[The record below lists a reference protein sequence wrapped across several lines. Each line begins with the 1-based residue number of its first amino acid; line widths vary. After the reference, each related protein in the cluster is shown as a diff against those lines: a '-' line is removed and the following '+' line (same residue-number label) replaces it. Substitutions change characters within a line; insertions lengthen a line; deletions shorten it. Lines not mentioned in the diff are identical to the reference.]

1 MNTISKW
8 SVAVVAGLVL
18 ATSCGNKKN
27 AGQQGAKPYPVVG
40 VPEQVVTGYQEY
52 PASIKGVNNNDV
64 RAKISG
70 YIKEVLVD
78 EGQIVSKGQ
87 VLFRLETNTLTQN
100 ANAAKSA
107 VGAAAASVT
116 AAQAAINLAQVEV
129 NKLIPLVEKNI
140 ISKVQLET
148 AKANLLS
155 AQSHYKQAMANQNQ
169 AQDNYKSVA
178 ANVDYSI
185 IRSPINGV
193 VGKLPLR
200 VGSLVGPTDPV
211 PLTTVS
217 DVSDVYAYFSMNEKE
232 YLNFLKQTPG
242 ITVSEKLN
250 NMPLVE
256 LELANGDLYADKG
269 RIKAV
274 TGQIDP
280 STGTILFRATFPN
293 ARKLLANGNS
303 GIIKVPKV
311 YENALVVPE
320 AATFEQQGVV
330 YVYKVNKDTV
340 TQAVVGV
347 LDRINNLALIGGG
360 LQKGDTIVA
369 MGTGGLKTGDKIS
382 PRPTDFDSIVR
393 AIKPLF

>member
-1 MNTISKW
+1 MNMLSKP
-8 SVAVVAGLVL
+8 VL
-18 ATSCGNKKN
+18 AVFALMVTTASCGNKNK
-27 AGQQGAKPYPVVG
+27 AGQQGAKPFPVVG
-40 VPEQVVTGYQEY
+40 VPMQVVTGYQEY
-52 PASIKGVNNNDV
+52 PASIEGTNNNDV

-70 YIKEVLVD
+70 YIKAVLVD
-78 EGQIVSKGQ
+78 EGQVVSKGQ
-87 VLFRLETNTLTQN
+87 VLFRLETNTLTQS
-100 ANAAKSA
+100 ANAAKSG

-116 AAQAAINLAQVEV
+116 AAQAAVNAAQVEV
-129 NKLIPLVEKNI
+129 DKLVPLVEKNI
-140 ISKVQLET
+140 ISNVQLQT
-148 AKANLLS
+148 AKANLLT
-155 AQSHYKQAMANQNQ
+155 AQSHYKQAQANQAQ

-178 ANVDYSI
+178 ANIDYSI

-200 VGSLVGPTDPV
+200 VGSLVGPTDPI

-217 DVSDVYAYFSMNEKE
+217 DVTEVYAYFSMNEKE

-242 ITVSEKLN
+242 VTVPEKLN

-256 LELANGDLYADKG
+256 LQLANGDIYPDKG

-293 ARKLLANGNS
+293 GRKLLANGNS

-311 YENALVVPE
+311 YENVMVVPE

-340 TQAVVGV
+340 AQVVVGV
-347 LDRINNLALIGGG
+347 LDRINNMALIGGG
-360 LQKGDTIVA
+360 LQKGDTILA

-382 PRPTDFDSIVR
+382 PRPADFDSIVR